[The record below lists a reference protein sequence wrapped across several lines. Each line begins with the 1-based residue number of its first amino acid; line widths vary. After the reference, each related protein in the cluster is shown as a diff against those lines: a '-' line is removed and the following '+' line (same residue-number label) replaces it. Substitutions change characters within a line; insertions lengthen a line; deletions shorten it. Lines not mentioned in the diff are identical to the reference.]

1 MTIDRSGTWW
11 KGSQAADLDEYLIGL
26 SAGEH
31 PVTHLVHAHCEQC
44 GGDTFRIWVDDPE
57 ACARRSC
64 VHCGEA
70 EYMLDSD
77 EVARDATLTPV
88 VCPCGGT
95 TYQVAAGFATRESGD
110 PHWVYIGLRC
120 ATDGTLGAPADW
132 CIERAPADRLFSTV

>member
-11 KGSQAADLDEYLIGL
+11 KGSEAADLDEYLTGL
-26 SAGEH
+26 SAAEY
-31 PVTHLVHAHCEQC
+31 PVTRLVHATCEQC

-57 ACARRSC
+57 ECARRSC
-64 VHCGEA
+64 VKCGEA

-77 EVARDATLTPV
+77 EMAQDASLAPV

-95 TYQVAAGFATRESGD
+95 TYQVAAGFATRPNGD

-120 ATDGTLGAPADW
+120 DTDGTLGAPADW
-132 CIERAPADRLFSTV
+132 SIDHAPMDRLFATV